1 LLGNLFIDGTIMSD
15 MEILEYFPEARA
27 EEEKEK
33 ALCFHPKNSNHAQNN
48 LVYLL
53 DWEEEFDV
61 IRSIN

>member
-1 LLGNLFIDGTIMSD
+1 MSD